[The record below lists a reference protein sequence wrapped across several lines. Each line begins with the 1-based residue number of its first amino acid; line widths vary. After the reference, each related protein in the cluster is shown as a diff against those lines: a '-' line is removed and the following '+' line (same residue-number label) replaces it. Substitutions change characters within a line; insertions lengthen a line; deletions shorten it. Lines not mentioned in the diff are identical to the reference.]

1 MMLARLLP
9 DFGPAREH
17 PAFRRLLAG
26 GLLSNLGGSMTSFAV
41 VLQIWDIS
49 RSSLA
54 VGLLGLTFVPVLV
67 VGLLGGSAVAGA
79 ADTLTVTF
87 RAAMVQAVTPD
98 EFRGRVSSVEY
109 IIGTGGGPL
118 GSVESGTVASLTTPA
133 VSAVSG
139 GLGCLAIAALIGLLC
154 PAFARY
160 RANAG

>member
-1 MMLARLLP
+1 MLARLLP

-26 GLLSNLGGSMTSFAV
+26 GLLSSLGGSMTSFAV

-54 VGLLGLTFVPVLV
+54 VGLLGLTFVPVLA
-67 VGLLGGSAVAGA
+67 VGLLGGSAADVVDRRRLALA
-79 ADTLTVTF
+79 A
-87 RAAMVQAVTPD
+87 
-98 EFRGRVSSVEY
+98 S
-109 IIGTGGGPL
+109 
-118 GSVESGTVASLTTPA
+118 
-133 VSAVSG
+133 
-139 GLGCLAIAALIGLLC
+139 LLC